1 MSEITPILS
10 IIIPCY
16 NHGEYIE
23 ETIASIENAK
33 DRYPIEIIIVNDGST
48 DENTLFVLKKI
59 EEKGYFVL
67 NQKNGGLGN
76 ARNNGIKLSKG
87 KYILPLDSDNN
98 VLYPYLNDAIEF
110 LETNNDYDIIF
121 GDAKF
126 IGEKSG
132 NWIIGEY
139 NLQKIMIENYI
150 DACAVFRKKCFDKT
164 SGYDEKMPS
173 MGWEDWDFWL
183 NNTFNNFKFYYLKQF
198 SFEYRV
204 LKNSMIHSKTKS
216 EIELNLSYILRKY
229 NNYLNFN
236 VIQSY
241 FSYHINDNI
250 HEVSKNIF
258 LKNIFVLL
266 KLKISYILKKCL
278 KN

>member
-1 MSEITPILS
+1 MKPILS

-16 NHGEYIE
+16 NHGKYIE
-23 ETIASIENAK
+23 ETLASIEKAK

-59 EEKGYFVL
+59 ADQGYNVL

-150 DACAVFRKKCFDKT
+150 DACAVFRKKCFDRTK
-164 SGYDEKMPS
+164 GFDEKMPS

-204 LKNSMIHSKTKS
+204 LKNSMIHSKTKN
-216 EIELNLSYILRKY
+216 EIELNLTYLQKKY

-236 VIQSY
+236 FVQSY
-241 FSYHINDNI
+241 FCYHINDNI
-250 HEVSKNIF
+250 YEVSENIF
-258 LKNIFVLL
+258 FKNIFVVL
-266 KLKISYILKKCL
+266 KLKISFFLKRCLKK
-278 KN
+278 